1 MALWFETKL
10 RYDKMME
17 NGTVKKV
24 TEPYLVYALSFT
36 EAEAR
41 ITEEAAPFISGE
53 FTMSSAK
60 KSNISEIFY
69 DESGDRW
76 YRVKVAFITIDENKG
91 TEKRKA
97 SYIMVQASDFISAHK
112 RFLEGMKGTMA
123 DYEILSISETAI
135 MDVYPAKLEKTNEVS
150 DK

>member
-53 FTMSSAK
+53 FTMSAAK

-69 DESGDRW
+69 DESG
-76 YRVKVAFITIDENKG
+76 E
-91 TEKRKA
+91 
-97 SYIMVQASDFISAHK
+97 